1 MKFSEIVSKLSI
13 ESNSLSINPD
23 INPDITTVAEIN
35 DATSGNI
42 SYIEGGKFTS
52 KIYET
57 QASALIIPDDDN
69 IKNAANERGIA
80 WISSSDARLTFAK
93 TINIFYQP
101 FKPSPGIHPTAIIPD
116 NAIIGT
122 DVYIGANVLIS
133 DGVKIGDNVYI
144 HPNVVIY
151 SDVEIGDRTV
161 LHANCTIRERSKIG
175 ADCMIHSGVVI
186 GAENLHL
193 DLQENIGYTI
203 LEDGVEVGA
212 NSTITRPLIGET
224 RIGKSTKID
233 NLVQIGANCIIGSNN
248 AIAGQCGLSSGV
260 KMGNGIL
267 LAGQV
272 VIAENINIGSGAIIT
287 AKSIVMRDVEPK
299 NMVSGMPAMSHK
311 VWLKASAIYSRLP
324 ELYEKIKNL

>member
-23 INPDITTVAEIN
+23 LNPDITTVAEIN
-35 DATSGNI
+35 DAMSGNI
-42 SYIEGGKFTS
+42 SYIEGGKFAAKVNDTH
-52 KIYET
+52 
-57 QASALIIPDDDN
+57 ASALIIPDDDH

-80 WISSSDARLTFAK
+80 WISSSEPRLTFAQ

-101 FKPSPGIHPTAIIPD
+101 FKPSSGIHPTAIIPD
-116 NAIIGT
+116 NTIIGS
-122 DVYIGANVLIS
+122 DVYIGANVLIYE
-133 DGVKIGDNVYI
+133 GVKIGNNVYI

-161 LHANCTIRERSKIG
+161 LHANCTIKERSKIG

-186 GAENLHL
+186 GAENFNL
-193 DLQENIGYTI
+193 DLKETPKEQIGYTI

-233 NLVQIGANCIIGSNN
+233 NLVQIGAGCMIGSNN
-248 AIAGQCGLSSGV
+248 AIAGQCGLSPGV
-260 KMGNGIL
+260 KMGSGIL

-272 VIAENINIGSGAIIT
+272 AIAENITIGSGAI
-287 AKSIVMRDVEPK
+287 V
-299 NMVSGMPAMSHK
+299 
-311 VWLKASAIYSRLP
+311 
-324 ELYEKIKNL
+324 